1 MLGCILRPNCSAK
14 WRLFAAVIR
23 FATWRPLAVQQT
35 TPEEYVHRVIFDDW
49 EKWSDFFSDRFR
61 KNHHDHQV
69 WHFLIKCREAEEK
82 IPIRGRTKNQIYA
95 ETLKRPSLEQIYA
108 TSSGSW
114 EENCKNV
121 LHKTDG
127 WSPIGHT
134 AERMKRSLAVQSL
147 RLAWVQTL
155 SSVGWWYHKVVG
167 RNLTSDVKFNSITLV
182 S

>member
-1 MLGCILRPNCSAK
+1 MAAIVSAPDN
-14 WRLFAAVIR
+14 RSSN
-23 FATWRPLAVQQT
+23 TWRICSTSNFWWLGKNGQ
-35 TPEEYVHRVIFDDW
+35 IF
-49 EKWSDFFSDRFR
+49 
-61 KNHHDHQV
+61 
-69 WHFLIKCREAEEK
+69 FLIDSEKIIMITNSDIFSSNVEKPKKK

-95 ETLKRPSLEQIYA
+95 ESLKRPSIEQIYA

-155 SSVGWWYHKVVG
+155 SSVGWYHKVVG
-167 RNLTSDVKFNSITLV
+167 WNLTIRVKFNSITLV